1 MVSSAAGFGVVRGDT
16 GGSRGSVGPRPRGSG
31 GDTRFRCPGEDRLSV
46 GICTFSSAPTGGG
59 FVDRMR
65 WPPPTVDGRSRQI
78 SVWRSTSPATGASSR
93 QELGRGR
100 MCRSP
105 VAAYQLRPTGVL
117 SRCVRP
123 RIAGNPCTDRWTPSR
138 TSVCGGRCRE
148 ARDLGAVARVRRTS
162 VRGAGTPRRD
172 ASIKGET
179 VVSRR
184 SGGNIANAPGP
195 VLLLSFSAFLRGLS
209 QVEID
214 GRCWIERLW
223 TRRLRGSPRGGCA
236 RSARSRSSHVAGANA
251 GGNTRIAHRVKLT
264 CSRGNCRQVVRGRL
278 WTPAKGT
285 RGRLR

>member
-1 MVSSAAGFGVVRGDT
+1 MVSSAEGFGVVRGDT
-16 GGSRGSVGPRPRGSG
+16 GGSRASVGPRPRGSG
-31 GDTRFRCPGEDRLSV
+31 GDTRFRCLGEDRPAV

-59 FVDRMR
+59 FVDRTR
-65 WPPPTVDGRSRQI
+65 WLPPTVDGRSRQI

-162 VRGAGTPRRD
+162 VRGAGSPRRD
-172 ASIKGET
+172 ASSKA
-179 VVSRR
+179 RR
-184 SGGNIANAPGP
+184 SFHAGAVATSRMHPAPFCCSLFPLFYVDSLRSRLTVDAGSSVLDAEASGFAPGWLRSKRE
-195 VLLLSFSAFLRGLS
+195 VTLESRCGSLRGWQHSHCSSRQAHLF
-209 QVEID
+209 
-214 GRCWIERLW
+214 
-223 TRRLRGSPRGGCA
+223 A
-236 RSARSRSSHVAGANA
+236 R
-251 GGNTRIAHRVKLT
+251 KL
-264 CSRGNCRQVVRGRL
+264 
-278 WTPAKGT
+278 
-285 RGRLR
+285 